1 MIQIDQ
7 KTGEVHWDI
16 SEYNNLVKKI
26 QEMELDIQRLKEK
39 K

>member
-1 MIQIDQ
+1 MINVDQ
-7 KTGEVHWDI
+7 RTGEVHWDI
-16 SEYNNLVKKI
+16 SEYNNLLKKI